1 MSVKSFNQQNKK
13 ITDLCFP
20 VALYL
25 FEEMIQVLFTLV
37 CAEMVLI
44 LSLLF
49 RSPLRQ
55 LVIMGLDRSKQG
67 RGPLVVKSVGG
78 TILVFF
84 SSTIYSVFNV
94 QKKRSIDAGFVN
106 PTDEVLMAYRLLE
119 ASLIGF
125 SLFLALMIDR
135 LHYYIKELYR
145 LRNYREEEL
154 QKECNEQSKIRKSS
168 VHGTAPVIKKT

>member
-1 MSVKSFNQQNKK
+1 
-13 ITDLCFP
+13 
-20 VALYL
+20 
-25 FEEMIQVLFTLV
+25 MIQVLFTV
-37 CAEMVLI
+37 VFAEMVLI

-55 LVIMGLDRSKQG
+55 LVLMGLDRSKQG
-67 RGPLVVKSVGG
+67 RGPLVAKSVGG

-94 QKKRSIDAGFVN
+94 HKKRSSTDAGFVN
-106 PTDEVLMAYRLLE
+106 PTDEVLMAHCLLE

-125 SLFLALMIDR
+125 ALFLALMIDR

-145 LRNYREEEL
+145 LRKYRQDEL
-154 QKECNEQSKIRKSS
+154 KMECDEQSRIRKTSRD
-168 VHGTAPVIKKT
+168 GTAPVIKKT